1 MSLYSQNKEYKYI
14 MKGGI
19 AMGAPRKGA
28 TTKGNKKGAT
38 GNKGGAKGAGKKA
51 GNKSSKS

>member
-1 MSLYSQNKEYKYI
+1 
-14 MKGGI
+14 
-19 AMGAPRKGA
+19 MGAPRKGA
-28 TTKGNKKGAT
+28 TTKGKGAT